1 MLLMATLIPG
11 YFTDSSMI
19 DPTSLIS
26 SRELSLN
33 NVTFLF
39 GITRSTLKT
48 ENDDC
53 VEIFI

>member
-1 MLLMATLIPG
+1 MATLIPG

>member
-1 MLLMATLIPG
+1 MATLIPG
-11 YFTDSSMI
+11 YSTDSSII
-19 DPTSLIS
+19 DPTSLIF

-33 NVTFLF
+33 NVTFLL

-48 ENDDC
+48 ENDDY